1 MVFALLLKPV
11 AVEESEEIE
20 EVLLGKRTHE
30 AALFFFLPSR
40 LSKHALCILSAAI
53 CSLLKIVCIQ
63 PKPTMSAAED
73 LFSIVPEFKCVERH
87 GLRSNC
93 AT

>member
-30 AALFFFLPSR
+30 AALSFLPSR
-40 LSKHALCILSAAI
+40 LFKHALCILSAAI